1 MSLPARFQSMERR
14 SEDRYPY
21 EGPVFFATYNRVHE
35 GELLNYSN
43 SGLFIKSEALL
54 PVGELITVAVPY
66 LLTNNH
72 KRKAVVVWL
81 KKDGIGVQFINVH

>member
-1 MSLPARFQSMERR
+1 MSPPGRYQSMERR
-14 SEDRYPY
+14 SENRYPY
-21 EGPVFFATYNRVHE
+21 EGPVFFATYSSFHA

-66 LLTNNH
+66 LVTSNH
-72 KRKAVVVWL
+72 KRKAVVIWSE
-81 KKDGIGVQFINVH
+81 KDAIGVQFINVH

>member
-1 MSLPARFQSMERR
+1 MSPTARYKSIERR
-14 SEDRYPY
+14 RENRYRY
-21 EGPVFFATYNRVHE
+21 GGPVFFATCNSFHA

-66 LLTNNH
+66 LVTNNH
-72 KRKAVVVWL
+72 KRKAVVIWSE
-81 KKDGIGVQFINVH
+81 KDAIGVQFINLH